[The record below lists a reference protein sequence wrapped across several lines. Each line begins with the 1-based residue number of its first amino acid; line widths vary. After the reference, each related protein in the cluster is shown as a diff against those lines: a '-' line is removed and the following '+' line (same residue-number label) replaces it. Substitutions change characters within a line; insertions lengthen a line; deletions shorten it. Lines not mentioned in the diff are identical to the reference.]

1 MMLRLIGIG
10 TVFAL
15 VAVSYSLL
23 LTKGALDKERLHH
36 AATALER
43 DQWKTAAEAYRKDAE
58 AQAENARLC
67 LDRETQHYKQLIGI
81 KFAELVY
88 YGQWYTPLREAL
100 SAFVNETQKTVTGE
114 VKVKLYK
121 GNIINAGVTSPYT
134 LYDEEVAS
142 FGDDENAYNQ
152 ADAQGFINLFGLP
165 IQVKAKLDQ
174 KREQK

>member
-67 LDRETQHYKQLIGI
+67 LDREAKITREEAERAAIMKQA
-81 KFAELVY
+81 KPRARSTE
-88 YGQWYTPLREAL
+88 EKA
-100 SAFVNETQKTVTGE
+100 
-114 VKVKLYK
+114 KV
-121 GNIINAGVTSPYT
+121 V
-134 LYDEEVAS
+134 
-142 FGDDENAYNQ
+142 DDETRRRAVERLNRP
-152 ADAQGFINLFGLP
+152 L
-165 IQVKAKLDQ
+165 
-174 KREQK
+174 